1 MSNPNRASDAEI
13 LEAAKRASKR
23 LYDFRLCDV
32 YMELGYSP
40 KSRDK
45 WWRRTEAASFP
56 RLSRVLTENGYLS
69 FKRGNGAAWYISQN
83 NLL

>member
-1 MSNPNRASDAEI
+1 MNNPNRASDAEI
-13 LEAAKRASKR
+13 LEAAERASKR

-40 KSRDK
+40 KSHDK

-56 RLSRVLTENGYLS
+56 RLSRVLIDNGYLS
-69 FKRGNGAAWYISQN
+69 FKRGNGAAWYIKRSCV
-83 NLL
+83 L